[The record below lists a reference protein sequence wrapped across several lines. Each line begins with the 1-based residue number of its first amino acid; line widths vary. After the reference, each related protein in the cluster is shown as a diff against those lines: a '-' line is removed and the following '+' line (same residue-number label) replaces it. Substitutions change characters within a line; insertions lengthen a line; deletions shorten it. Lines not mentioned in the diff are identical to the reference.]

1 MLLCVFINQVLYS
14 PFSFHGIFK
23 YKNKVYCR
31 PLKIVDTILPGNSE
45 ILIHTILISESCLQ
59 YYPFFGFPVGVLK

>member
-23 YKNKVYCR
+23 YKNCR